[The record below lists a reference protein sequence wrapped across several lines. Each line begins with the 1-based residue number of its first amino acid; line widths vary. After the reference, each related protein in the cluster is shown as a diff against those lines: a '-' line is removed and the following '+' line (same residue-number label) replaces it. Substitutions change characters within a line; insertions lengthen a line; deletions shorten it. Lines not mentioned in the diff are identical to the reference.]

1 MKAINQH
8 KRKYLNFLTSK
19 WLLFWMGG
27 WRPCVTLPLYSWE
40 DVLRLSAHICAN
52 GCRLCSYV
60 CQIHLSTWKC
70 WKTHSSP
77 VFDKSY
83 YKNVLA
89 HTLKKKT
96 KIFYPLFSKQQS
108 IHFKQA
114 CFITIIIIIIIVIKY
129 KPTWS
134 INYQKQ
140 TENTLLQHIF
150 QGCLVVML
158 TTFTTTA
165 PLLPSS

>member
-1 MKAINQH
+1 MTPI
-8 KRKYLNFLTSK
+8 LNGRMAAM
-19 WLLFWMGG
+19 LFSPP
-27 WRPCVTLPLYSWE
+27 PCTAGRMCLSVSW
-40 DVLRLSAHICAN
+40 
-52 GCRLCSYV
+52 RLCSYV

-89 HTLKKKT
+89 HTIKNKQTLS
-96 KIFYPLFSKQQS
+96 PLSKQQS

-114 CFITIIIIIIIVIKY
+114 CFITIIIKY

-150 QGCLVVML
+150 QV
-158 TTFTTTA
+158 A
-165 PLLPSS
+165 

>member
-1 MKAINQH
+1 MTPILSRRMAAM
-8 KRKYLNFLTSK
+8 L
-19 WLLFWMGG
+19 
-27 WRPCVTLPLYSWE
+27 VTLPCTAG
-40 DVLRLSAHICAN
+40 RMCF
-52 GCRLCSYV
+52 V
-60 CQIHLSTWKC
+60 CQGVVCAVMSVKYISQLGNVGKLT
-70 WKTHSSP
+70 P
-77 VFDKSY
+77 VQCLTNHII
-83 YKNVLA
+83 KNVLA
-89 HTLKKKT
+89 HTFKKKKKEKKT
-96 KIFYPLFSKQQS
+96 LSPISKQQS

-114 CFITIIIIIIIVIKY
+114 CFITTIIIKY

-165 PLLPSS
+165 PLVPSS